1 MNSPPPRQ
9 VTLLEWP
16 VTPTA
21 TRGCCSAP
29 RPRVSGKSLFPAN
42 AGYWGRIDTRGRF
55 VKATQDGV
63 FPVRGQW
70 RERAARARRLIPLI
84 LAALIGAAV
93 PLFMLRA
100 PLQPP
105 PIVLAPPAPY
115 PVLSPLPALQLRSP
129 HLELTP
135 IQTHPKA
142 TAPRVFRTRA
152 YKVAHPASVRPM
164 KQDDDGVLAPS
175 FR

>member
-1 MNSPPPRQ
+1 MHSPPPGQ
-9 VTLLEWP
+9 VTLLGWSA
-16 VTPTA
+16 TPTA
-21 TRGCCSAP
+21 TRAGCSAP
-29 RPRVSGKSLFPAN
+29 RPRASGKSLFPAN

-55 VKATQDGV
+55 VKAIQDGV
-63 FPVRGQW
+63 FPARGQW
-70 RERAARARRLIPLI
+70 RERAARAGKLIPLI

-93 PLFMLRA
+93 PLLMLRA
-100 PLQPP
+100 PIQPP

-129 HLELTP
+129 HLELSP
-135 IQTHPKA
+135 IQTGPKA
-142 TAPRVFRTRA
+142 TAPRVVRTRA
-152 YKVAHPASVRPM
+152 YKIANTASVRPL